1 MSMQRFLAREPFTF
15 SNGAIGWRPGG
26 PMDCVGPFA
35 KVEHCPIDGTALK
48 RTCYATGYADTMFSI
63 PACTRVRGKY
73 VGGFFT
79 VDCDGRITFVPYKRF
94 AERLAAAAANGG
106 AA

>member
-35 KVEHCPIDGTALK
+35 KAEHCPIDGTALK

-94 AERLAAAAANGG
+94 AERLAAGASNGG